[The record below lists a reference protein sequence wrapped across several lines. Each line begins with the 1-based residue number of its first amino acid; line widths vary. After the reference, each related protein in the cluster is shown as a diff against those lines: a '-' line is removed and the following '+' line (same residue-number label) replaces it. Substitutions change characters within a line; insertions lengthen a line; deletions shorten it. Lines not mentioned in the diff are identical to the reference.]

1 MTPSDRGLLLYR
13 FADVIAANAERL
25 ADLEHAS

>member
-13 FADVIAANAERL
+13 LADVIAVSAERL